1 MGDGGS
7 KQCEKL
13 YNGRVASE
21 ETKERLKLF
30 YEPWN
35 RELDEPMIE
44 MGFDPPLLSTIKI
57 NIFIFSSL

>member
-13 YNGRVASE
+13 YNGRVVSE
-21 ETKERLKLF
+21 ETKKKLKMF

-35 RELDEPMIE
+35 RELDETMIE
-44 MGFDPPLLSTIKI
+44 MGFNPPRYYVVVK
-57 NIFIFSSL
+57 